1 MSYDYDYHTWVPN
14 ELYHRVSSL
23 DRAASIRRAQ
33 ADRQQALAR
42 EQLRRVDAD
51 LRRADATYQVQLSQ
65 SLAAQQAQFDR
76 DIATMDAQ
84 MRSQLR
90 QLQVQTDRDLAR
102 LRQEAA
108 GIDRRIDQAQHQVTN
123 LSRQVS
129 EGFAQIAENLAHKK
143 DRALFYRN
151 AFQVLLEALPPLHP
165 DKLTPQ
171 EIISLRTADDYVQAD
186 LDKQDY
192 EAAIALAQNG
202 IVDATEL
209 RARLEQ
215 LNGEYDHL
223 VQQIDPILDRL
234 SAEFERLSDTEK
246 NRQIV
251 TIEDQEAEYDGDIDY
266 WTFSPDTGASL
277 FAQLLSQFE
286 ILYTKTTEDYLP
298 NMNLDGLR
306 DMLTQLSQLEPRLPH
321 CVRLAMDEFLLACQ
335 VELTAGR
342 ISDAMRLSPD
352 GTPDYNW
359 HLDEERYIEDDFRR
373 AYELR
378 FHDGPGNTATIVV
391 LPDRSSGKQP
401 VVRLDI
407 HNCGSVPD
415 PSICSVIFSEVTA
428 RLNGYGIAAEKPDRK
443 LPAFTLAPQNF
454 VTQAANL
461 GDHARI
467 NRLSAARHQMK
478 L

>member
-1 MSYDYDYHTWVPN
+1 MSYDYHTWVPN
-14 ELYHRVSSL
+14 EEYNRV
-23 DRAASIRRAQ
+23 RNQERTASIRRSQ

-42 EQLRRVDAD
+42 EQLRR
-51 LRRADATYQVQLSQ
+51 ADAEARRYDASYQALLSGQLAGQ
-65 SLAAQQAQFDR
+65 KAQFDR
-76 DIATMDAQ
+76 DIAAMDQQ
-84 MRSQLR
+84 MRTQLR
-90 QLQVQTDRDLAR
+90 QLQAQTEHDLSQ

-108 GIDRRIDQAQHQVTN
+108 AVNSRIGQTQSRITD

-129 EGFAQIAENLAHKK
+129 ESFARIAENLAQKK

-151 AFQVLLEALPPLHP
+151 AFQVLLEALSTLHP

-171 EIISLRTADDYVQAD
+171 EIISLRTAGDYVQAD

-215 LNGEYDHL
+215 LNEEYDRL
-223 VQQIDPILDRL
+223 VQSLDPLLERL
-234 SAEFERLSDTEK
+234 SREFERLSDSEQ

-251 TIEDQEAEYDGDIDY
+251 AIEGQEAEYDGDIDY
-266 WTFSPDTGASL
+266 WTFSPDTQASL
-277 FAQLLSQFE
+277 FAQLLSRFE
-286 ILYTKTTEDYLP
+286 ALYTRTTGDYLP
-298 NMNLDGLR
+298 NMNLNGLR
-306 DMLTQLSQLEPRLPH
+306 DMLAQLSQLESRLPH
-321 CVRLAMDEFLLACQ
+321 CVRLAMEEFLLACQ

-342 ISDAMRLSPD
+342 ITDAMTLSPD
-352 GTPDYNW
+352 GTPDHNW
-359 HLDEERYIEDDFRR
+359 HPEGEGYIQDDFRR

-378 FHDGPGNTATIVV
+378 FHDGPGNTATIVI
-391 LPDRSSGKQP
+391 LPDRGSGKQP
-401 VVRLDI
+401 LIRLDI
-407 HNCGSVPD
+407 RNFGPMPDSSV
-415 PSICSVIFSEVTA
+415 CAVIFSEVTA
-428 RLNGYGIAAEKPDRK
+428 RLNGRGIEVEKPDRK

-467 NRLSAARHQMK
+467 NRLSTARNQMK